1 MFTGGADSDHQVA
14 NLGACDPMQ
23 GSQYTFRLV
32 QICTPEPC
40 KLVLMTDKKKRRL
53 LCMVQV
59 YKSCVDG
66 LCTYQAF
73 YRICCRQAGNKFTML
88 SGLDKQL
95 LVKLGGLDTSVPN
108 VATVSLAV
116 CCKALKLARVP
127 AAMLAAFEDIR
138 LRPNSLT
145 VLAFPD
151 HVLAPYAQP
160 SPNPVAHQ
168 LPRCHK
174 DPASLLAAGKWM
186 SAPELVHI
194 IDTAWKHA
202 ELDLQQEGVT
212 VQTSRQLHDAALA
225 SVTFSHLPPIR
236 LSCIR
241 GLVAPSF
248 QGPCLHPDC
257 KLPGCEGNR
266 LYIITT
272 SPLLMRIKLPHHKNA
287 CKWGQ
292 ASIEF
297 DLPAELAELL
307 YTYLG
312 ESRRALLDHHLLI
325 GQSCPYVFM
334 DMHGRGFAGAVLTLY
349 WQKWLVLQG
358 GVSMNPSMCRQ
369 VFVDERASNTAAAGP
384 SSQGAA
390 MVMGHSEQQWRNWY
404 DLQFHPRLAQ
414 NAVNSMQLWRTAMLQ
429 IRSAAA
435 ELSLSTAP
443 HCRHV
448 VVSDSESDCE
458 EYQSCKSDSIEDS
471 GSELDLQADDDIELD
486 LQADDDIELDLQ

>member
-1 MFTGGADSDHQVA
+1 
-14 NLGACDPMQ
+14 
-23 GSQYTFRLV
+23 
-32 QICTPEPC
+32 
-40 KLVLMTDKKKRRL
+40 
-53 LCMVQV
+53 
-59 YKSCVDG
+59 
-66 LCTYQAF
+66 
-73 YRICCRQAGNKFTML
+73 ML

-108 VATVSLAV
+108 IATISLAV

-138 LRPNSLT
+138 VRPNSLT

-429 IRSAAA
+429 IRSDALAAAA